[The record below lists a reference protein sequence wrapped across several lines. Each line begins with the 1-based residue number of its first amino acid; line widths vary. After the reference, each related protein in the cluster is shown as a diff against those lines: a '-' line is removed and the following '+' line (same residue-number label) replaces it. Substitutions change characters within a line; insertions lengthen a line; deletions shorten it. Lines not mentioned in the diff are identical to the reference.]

1 MNEENPEGSTA
12 LRPSEEEGLIP
23 SHITLRSELN
33 ELEQVNILEAE
44 TWLQTRKRLSSA
56 LDPLFLKSLHRRMFG
71 KIWKWAGHYRKS
83 DRNIGVPWPMI
94 SSQLEHLCREA
105 TAWRD
110 EQAFTSDELAIRF
123 HHKLVW
129 IHCYPNGNG
138 RHARLAADLL
148 IMELGGTRFSWGGG
162 ASLES
167 SSDVRKRYIDSLKEA
182 DQHDHRALLA
192 FARS

>member
-12 LRPSEEEGLIP
+12 LTPSEEEGLIP

-56 LDPLFLKSLHRRMFG
+56 LDPLFLKTLHRRMFG

-110 EQAFTSDELAIRF
+110 EQADLTP
-123 HHKLVW
+123 KLGH
-129 IHCYPNGNG
+129 IKT
-138 RHARLAADLL
+138 
-148 IMELGGTRFSWGGG
+148 E
-162 ASLES
+162 
-167 SSDVRKRYIDSLKEA
+167 VRMVLVG
-182 DQHDHRALLA
+182 
-192 FARS
+192 